1 MVRYKDLNAPVG
13 EQIAGMLR
21 DLRVMAQSSKTV
33 PAGVKDLGD
42 AGDVV
47 WTDRGVESG
56 RRSVR
61 DVASLVDAAAE
72 RAGEVSERLTI
83 VEGDVSAAADRLHT
97 VETVTIPQAV
107 ARLEQADVEARES
120 LSELDQRLSS
130 SPWTGDLSSVRR
142 DLAAAQDAA
151 RAAQATA
158 DKATLAA
165 SAANQAALEAAGI
178 ADSKGKVIYAEAEP
192 GKADQSASNLWIKP
206 STEETRVWNGEAWE
220 LITSDLLDK
229 AAQNALDAKDA
240 AAKAQSTAEAAAARA
255 ETAVANAAEAQRTAE
270 KATLDARDAHNA
282 AVQARQAADDA
293 AEKYGPLDARTQA
306 AEAAARAAQE
316 RADAAHGLAESKPDQ
331 KAVQEAARAA
341 QDAATK
347 AAAADAQ
354 VKAEAAK
361 QAALEVAARDA
372 QQKAAAAQA
381 AAEEAAREAA
391 RSEAGTARQ
400 AAEAEAKRLA
410 DAAEKAAKA
419 AAALDA
425 TAKANAAQ
433 KAAAEDAKAKADKA
447 LQDALAALRAARGE
461 ITAEIKASVN
471 GKNAITISTA
481 APGRTP
487 GVVSGDT
494 WWRTDEKGQIFGQWQ
509 WDGKAWQPVLIRS
522 EVIANLD
529 VHKLQVTGDARI
541 ADAVVDR
548 LFADIFAAKKITA
561 SELSIA
567 SIGPD
572 GGIAKNAV
580 TAVSIKDGAVTTP
593 KLTVTSDMAAKIV
606 SALTIEA
613 KKIIVTGE
621 SLAGVH
627 LSEKGLIATDGE
639 NTLELNGKGLG
650 LYTQGPDGLEEQVYL
665 GPSGENLLTIG
676 TSTIAKGAIS
686 AEQGAF
692 DTLTVGGEDIT
703 TLVTSGPRGLIAWGK
718 SEQLGQWDGTG
729 NEIWRLQVNA
739 VLYPGR
745 MYRVTSSSHYVQT
758 RSKLPNSVTEW
769 LRCKDITDGVNVTSS
784 SPQLA
789 SMIHQIPQA
798 GAYTVPS
805 MTAII
810 DGTAINAAEDGT
822 KFQFV
827 VSSATRSDVRYS
839 ASSVTPWT
847 LTVEDI
853 GPTMEAAGSS
863 WVHTG
868 TPTGGSADTSVT
880 KPPAATRIYKS
891 TWTPSYGGDISS
903 GQIIQGTYPGVGERW
918 GGWVMPSAMRSEM
931 RAAKSIAKV
940 EVYLYAEHWYYG
952 AGGTAVIRPNNG
964 TYKGTVFGNN
974 NVTSGRWPRKA
985 GRWVTLPSSWYPHIM
1000 SGTYKGV
1007 SVKQSSSSLEQYGRF
1022 NATATRFRVTYTK

>member
-33 PAGVKDLGD
+33 PAGVKDLGA

-47 WTDRGVESG
+47 WDDQGAESG

-72 RAGEVSERLTI
+72 RAGEVAERLTI
-83 VEGDVSAAADRLHT
+83 VEGDVSSAADRLHT

-107 ARLEQADVEARES
+107 ASGNMIPDGSTMQLDSQWSPLALDTQDVPPGVSASRRTKPGQGAVS
-120 LSELDQRLSS
+120 LGSQVF
-130 SPWTGDLSSVRR
+130 PV
-142 DLAAAQDAA
+142 
-151 RAAQATA
+151 
-158 DKATLAA
+158 
-165 SAANQAALEAAGI
+165 
-178 ADSKGKVIYAEAEP
+178 EP
-192 GKADQSASNLWIKP
+192 GREYVA
-206 STEETRVWNGEAWE
+206 EVW
-220 LITSDLLDK
+220 
-229 AAQNALDAKDA
+229 
-240 AAKAQSTAEAAAARA
+240 
-255 ETAVANAAEAQRTAE
+255 V
-270 KATLDARDAHNA
+270 
-282 AVQARQAADDA
+282 
-293 AEKYGPLDARTQA
+293 
-306 AEAAARAAQE
+306 
-316 RADAAHGLAESKPDQ
+316 
-331 KAVQEAARAA
+331 
-341 QDAATK
+341 
-347 AAAADAQ
+347 
-354 VKAEAAK
+354 
-361 QAALEVAARDA
+361 
-372 QQKAAAAQA
+372 
-381 AAEEAAREAA
+381 
-391 RSEAGTARQ
+391 
-400 AAEAEAKRLA
+400 
-410 DAAEKAAKA
+410 
-419 AAALDA
+419 
-425 TAKANAAQ
+425 
-433 KAAAEDAKAKADKA
+433 KADKPGSKLSVEMRDDKGGHAGKGA
-447 LQDALAALRAARGE
+447 LTE
-461 ITAEIKASVN
+461 PESVN
-471 GKNAITISTA
+471 TGVYWLLN
-481 APGRTP
+481 GREVPTEWTRLCGTWTP
-487 GVVSGDT
+487 NEGVKSVCFGLFYFNHT
-494 WWRTDEKGQIFGQWQ
+494 KGSVKDATVWIAGLSMRPKV
-509 WDGKAWQPVLIRS
+509 GSVLI
-522 EVIANLD
+522 E
-529 VHKLQVTGDARI
+529 
-541 ADAVVDR
+541 
-548 LFADIFAAKKITA
+548 
-561 SELSIA
+561 
-567 SIGPD
+567 
-572 GGIAKNAV
+572 
-580 TAVSIKDGAVTTP
+580 DGAVTTP
-593 KLTVTSDMAAKIV
+593 KLTVTSDMAAKLV

-627 LSEKGLIATDGE
+627 LSERGLIATDGE

-703 TLVTSGPRGLIAWGK
+703 TLVTGGPRGLIAWGK

-729 NEIWRLQVNA
+729 KEIWRLQVDA

-789 SMIHQIPQA
+789 SIIHQIPQA

-827 VSSATRSDVRYS
+827 VSSATSSDVRYS
-839 ASSVTPWT
+839 ASLVTPWT

-853 GPTMEAAGSS
+853 GPTVEAAGSS

-880 KPPAATRIYKS
+880 KPPAATRVYKS

-903 GQIIQGTYPGVGERW
+903 GQVIQGTYPGVGERW

-985 GRWVTLPSSWYPHIM
+985 GRWVTIPSSWYPHIM
-1000 SGTYKGV
+1000 SGTYKGF